1 MDNPRLTYTP
11 HPDATPEAQ
20 LKVLAN
26 VYRYVL
32 FDSQASKGGPH
43 DVATDGRKQKVQGKK
58 GQNMTLWV
66 AETYESLPAGLYVG
80 ELLDIES
87 RESANGQYRRWCWE
101 ILEGPYAGRKVYAN
115 TSTNFG
121 PQAKPRQ
128 WVENILGRE
137 LEAGEQ
143 IGIEDLV
150 GGKHH
155 LMVENVKRDGRTFD
169 NVSAVHKYQE

>member
-1 MDNPRLTYTP
+1 
-11 HPDATPEAQ
+11 
-20 LKVLAN
+20 
-26 VYRYVL
+26 
-32 FDSQASKGGPH
+32 
-43 DVATDGRKQKVQGKK
+43 
-58 GQNMTLWV
+58 MTLWV
-66 AETYESLPAGLYVG
+66 AETCEPLPPGLYIG
-80 ELLDIES
+80 QLLDIES
-87 RESANGQYRRWCWE
+87 RESANGQYRRWGWE

-121 PQAKPRQ
+121 PQAKARQ
-128 WVENILGRE
+128 WVENVLGRE

-169 NVSAVHKYQE
+169 NVSAVHQYRE